1 MSHAGRDS
9 AQQPSRRNE
18 KGRERNRGAKSS
30 PGQGKSGQGRAD
42 QRRSDQGGGTGGRRF
57 SAAAPAQRKRRAD
70 PARLTAY
77 TVLRAVSRDDAYAN
91 LTLPAEIRRRRLDKR
106 DAGFATEL
114 TYGTLRGTG
123 TYDAILSA
131 CVDRPLD
138 QLDAPVLDALR
149 LGAHQLLNMRVETHA
164 AVDETVALVRAE
176 IGAGPSG
183 LVNAVLRKV
192 SARTLQDWTRTLSAE
207 RDLSGDDALALTHAH
222 PAWVVRALRQ
232 SLRADG
238 RGDEL
243 EALLR
248 ANNAAPEVHLVEL
261 PGTSSVEGDRLRS
274 AQEAGAVASSALTGA
289 AIFRGGDIARLPGTR
304 EGQLR
309 VQDIGSQW
317 VTRALAA
324 AELPDPGQGAERWLD
339 LCAGP
344 GGKAALL
351 AALAAQRGAT
361 VLANEPAAHRAKLVS
376 QALQAVDHQAW
387 TVRTGDG
394 RTIGEEPT
402 GTGFQRILVD
412 APCTGLGA
420 LRRRPEARWR
430 RTPGDLAGLTALQH
444 ELLDAAV
451 GALAP
456 GGLLAYV
463 TCSPHMAET
472 VIQVDDLLRRHPEL
486 ELLDA
491 HGPMRAAAEDA
502 GAQLLR
508 DAPAGAGSQT
518 AARCLQLW
526 PHIHGTDAMFF
537 ALLQRPVD
545 AKDASAS
552 HQSQKSDQPQDSDD
566 VAEHPGGRIA
576 L

>member
-1 MSHAGRDS
+1 MSHSGRDA
-9 AQQPSRRNE
+9 AQPPSRRNAS
-18 KGRERNRGAKSS
+18 GRERNRG
-30 PGQGKSGQGRAD
+30 GKAASGQGRGPAV
-42 QRRSDQGGGTGGRRF
+42 RGF

-70 PARLTAY
+70 PARLTAFM
-77 TVLRAVSRDDAYAN
+77 VLRAVSRDDAYAN
-91 LTLPAEIRRRRLDKR
+91 LTLPAEIRAKRLDKR

-131 CVDRPLD
+131 CVDRPLSE
-138 QLDAPVLDALR
+138 LDAPVLDALR

-192 SARTLQDWTRTLSAE
+192 SAKTLHEWTEKLAE
-207 RDLSGDDALALTHAH
+207 DRQLSGDDALALTHAH
-222 PAWVVRALRQ
+222 PAWVVRAMRQ
-232 SLRADG
+232 SLRLHG
-238 RGDEL
+238 RGTEL

-248 ANNAAPEVHLVEL
+248 ADNAAPEVHLVEL
-261 PGTSSVEGDRLRS
+261 PGTGPTQGHRLRS
-274 AQEAGAVASSALTGA
+274 AQEAGAVASTALTGA
-289 AIFRGGDIARLPGTR
+289 AIFRGGDVARLPGTR

-317 VTRALAA
+317 VTRALAT
-324 AELPDPGQGAERWLD
+324 AELPDQADTTEGSSTAERWLD

-351 AALAAQRGAT
+351 AALAAQRGAS
-361 VLANEPAAHRAKLVS
+361 VLANEPAAHRAKLVTN
-376 QALQAVDHQAW
+376 ALEPVDAKAW

-394 RTIGEEPT
+394 RTIAEDSPESGY
-402 GTGFQRILVD
+402 QRILVD

-430 RTPGDLAGLTALQH
+430 RTPGDLSSLTALQQ

-451 GALAP
+451 GVLAP

-486 ELLDA
+486 VLLDA
-491 HGPMRAAAEDA
+491 HEPMRAAAEDA
-502 GAQLLR
+502 GAALLR
-508 DAPAGAGSQT
+508 ETATTATTET
-518 AARCLQLW
+518 AARCVQLW
-526 PHIHGTDAMFF
+526 PHAHGTDAMFF
-537 ALLQRPVD
+537 ALLQRPLQVP
-545 AKDASAS
+545 ASGEESAGETP
-552 HQSQKSDQPQDSDD
+552 D
-566 VAEHPGGRIA
+566 GRIT

>member
-1 MSHAGRDS
+1 MSHSGRD
-9 AQQPSRRNE
+9 AEQPPSRRNE
-18 KGRERNRGAKSS
+18 KGRERNRG
-30 PGQGKSGQGRAD
+30 GSGTARQGRGAPA
-42 QRRSDQGGGTGGRRF
+42 RGF

-70 PARLTAY
+70 PARLTAF

-91 LTLPAEIRRRRLDKR
+91 LTLPAEISRKRLDKR

-123 TYDAILSA
+123 TYDAILGA
-131 CVDRPLD
+131 CVDRPLG

-192 SARTLQDWTRTLSAE
+192 SARTLQQWTEKLSS
-207 RDLSGDDALALTHAH
+207 DGKLSGDDALALTHAH

-232 SLRADG
+232 SLRLHG
-238 RGDEL
+238 RGAEL

-248 ANNAAPEVHLVEL
+248 ADNAAPEVHLVEL
-261 PGTSSVEGDRLRS
+261 PGTSSTDGSRLRE
-274 AQEAGAVASSALTGA
+274 AVEAGATASTALSGA
-289 AIFRGGDIARLPGTR
+289 AIFRGGDVARLPGTR
-304 EGQLR
+304 EGELR

-324 AELPDPGQGAERWLD
+324 AQLPDQSENAERWLD

-351 AALAAQRGAT
+351 TALAAQRGAS
-361 VLANEPAAHRAKLVS
+361 VLANEPAVHRAKLVTK
-376 QALQAVDHQAW
+376 ALQAVEPQAW

-394 RTIGEEPT
+394 RTIAEDAEGS
-402 GTGFQRILVD
+402 GFQRILVD

-430 RTPGDLAGLTALQH
+430 RVPGDLSELTALQQ

-451 GALAP
+451 GVLAP

-472 VIQVDDLLRRHPEL
+472 VIQVEDLLRRHPEL
-486 ELLDA
+486 TLLDA
-491 HGPMRAAAEDA
+491 HEPMRAAAEA
-502 GAQLLR
+502 PGAALL
-508 DAPAGAGSQT
+508 DDQQAKASTET
-518 AARCLQLW
+518 AARCVQLW
-526 PHIHGTDAMFF
+526 PHVHGTDAMFF
-537 ALLQRPVD
+537 ALLQRPLPESD
-545 AKDASAS
+545 AGAGADPA
-552 HQSQKSDQPQDSDD
+552 
-566 VAEHPGGRIA
+566 GRIA

>member
-1 MSHAGRDS
+1 MSHSGPSQDPQR
-9 AQQPSRRNE
+9 SRRNE
-18 KGRERNRGAKSS
+18 KGRERNRGGARSDKSS
-30 PGQGKSGQGRAD
+30 AARG
-42 QRRSDQGGGTGGRRF
+42 F
-57 SAAAPAQRKRRAD
+57 SATAPGQRKRRAD
-70 PARLTAY
+70 PARLTAF

-91 LTLPAEIRRRRLDKR
+91 LTLPAEIRRQRLDKR
-106 DAGFATEL
+106 DAAFATEL

-131 CVDRPLD
+131 CVDRPLA

-164 AVDETVALVRAE
+164 AVDETVALVRSE

-192 SARTLQDWTRTLSAE
+192 SAASLDEWAE
-207 RDLSGDDALALTHAH
+207 RLAVDGKLSGDDALALKHAH
-222 PAWVVRALRQ
+222 PAWVVRAMRQ
-232 SLRADG
+232 SLRLHG
-238 RGDEL
+238 RGEEL
-243 EALLR
+243 EDLLR
-248 ANNAAPEVHLVEL
+248 ADNDAPEVHLVEL
-261 PGTSSVEGDRLRS
+261 PGVTEEPGQHLRS
-274 AQEAGAVASSALTGA
+274 ATEAGATVSPLLPGA
-289 AIFRGGDIARLPGTR
+289 AVFRGGDIGRLPGAR

-324 AELPDPGQGAERWLD
+324 AELPGLADLSADAAPHLEANQELGEFDRPAAERWLD

-351 AALAAQRGAT
+351 AALAAERGAT

-376 QALQAVDHQAW
+376 GALAAVAPEAW
-387 TVRTGDG
+387 AVRTGDG
-394 RTIGEEPT
+394 RTIGEEA
-402 GTGFQRILVD
+402 GADGFQRILVD

-430 RTPGDLAGLTALQH
+430 RTPGDLSSLTALQL
-444 ELLDAAV
+444 ELLDAAA

-463 TCSPHMAET
+463 TCSPHAAET

-491 HGPMRAAAEDA
+491 REPMRAAALEAGVELMDGP
-502 GAQLLR
+502 GAQH
-508 DAPAGAGSQT
+508 GTGTVQ
-518 AARCLQLW
+518 RCVQLW
-526 PHIHGTDAMFF
+526 PHVHGTDAMFF
-537 ALLQRPVD
+537 ALLRRGVQ
-545 AKDASAS
+545 AS
-552 HQSQKSDQPQDSDD
+552 
-566 VAEHPGGRIA
+566 
-576 L
+576 

>member
-1 MSHAGRDS
+1 MSHSGQSRDPQS
-9 AQQPSRRNE
+9 SRRND
-18 KGRERNRGAKSS
+18 KGRERNRGGA
-30 PGQGKSGQGRAD
+30 
-42 QRRSDQGGGTGGRRF
+42 RSDRPGSARGF
-57 SAAAPAQRKRRAD
+57 SATAPGQRKRRAD
-70 PARLTAY
+70 PARLTAF

-106 DAGFATEL
+106 DAAFATEL

-123 TYDAILSA
+123 TYDAILGA
-131 CVDRPLD
+131 CVDRPLT

-164 AVDETVALVRAE
+164 AVDETVALVRSE

-192 SARTLQDWTRTLSAE
+192 SAASLDEWTE
-207 RDLSGDDALALTHAH
+207 RLAVDGSLSGDDALALKHAH
-222 PAWVVRALRQ
+222 PAWVVRAMRQ
-232 SLRADG
+232 SLRLHG
-238 RGDEL
+238 RGEEL
-243 EALLR
+243 EDLLR
-248 ANNAAPEVHLVEL
+248 ADNDAPEVHLVEL
-261 PGTSSVEGDRLRS
+261 PGVLEEPGQRLRS
-274 AQEAGAVASSALTGA
+274 ATEAGATVSPLLPGA
-289 AIFRGGDIARLPGTR
+289 AVFRGGDIGRLPGTR
-304 EGQLR
+304 EGELR

-324 AELPDPGQGAERWLD
+324 AALPDDTGAPGAERWLD

-351 AALAAQRGAT
+351 AALAAERGAT
-361 VLANEPAAHRAKLVS
+361 VLANEPAPHRAKLVS
-376 QALQAVDHQAW
+376 GALAAVSPKAW

-394 RTIGEEPT
+394 RTIGEEA
-402 GTGFQRILVD
+402 GAAGFQRILVD

-430 RTPGDLAGLTALQH
+430 RTPGDLSSLTALQL
-444 ELLDAAV
+444 ELLDAAA

-463 TCSPHMAET
+463 TCSPHAAET

-491 HGPMRAAAEDA
+491 HEPMRAAALDA
-502 GAQLLR
+502 GVALMDGPDAQH
-508 DAPAGAGSQT
+508 GTGT
-518 AARCLQLW
+518 AQRCVQLW
-526 PHIHGTDAMFF
+526 PHVHGTDAMFF
-537 ALLQRPVD
+537 ALLQRPLQVSGAD
-545 AKDASAS
+545 ELKT
-552 HQSQKSDQPQDSDD
+552 
-566 VAEHPGGRIA
+566 GRITP
-576 L
+576 

>member
-1 MSHAGRDS
+1 MSHSGRDA
-9 AQQPSRRNE
+9 AQPPSRRNE
-18 KGRERNRGAKSS
+18 KGRERNRGGKGATG
-30 PGQGKSGQGRAD
+30 PGKGQAARG
-42 QRRSDQGGGTGGRRF
+42 F

-70 PARLTAY
+70 PARLTAF

-91 LTLPAEIRRRRLDKR
+91 LTLPAEISRKRLDKR

-114 TYGTLRGTG
+114 TYGTLRSTG

-131 CVDRPLD
+131 CVDRPLSE
-138 QLDAPVLDALR
+138 LDAPVLDALR

-192 SARTLQDWTRTLSAE
+192 SARTLSEWTEKLADDRQ
-207 RDLSGDDALALTHAH
+207 LSGDDALALSYAH
-222 PAWVVRALRQ
+222 PAWVVRAMRQ
-232 SLRADG
+232 SLRLHG
-238 RGDEL
+238 RGTEL

-248 ANNAAPEVHLVEL
+248 ADNAAPEVHLVEL
-261 PGTSSVEGDRLRS
+261 PGTGPAPGHRLRS
-274 AQEAGAVASSALTGA
+274 AQEAGAVASTALTGA
-289 AIFRGGDIARLPGTR
+289 AIFRGGDVARLPGTR

-324 AELPDPGQGAERWLD
+324 AELPDQSGTTEASGTAGQPDTAGQSGAAERWLD

-351 AALAAQRGAT
+351 AALAAQRGAS
-361 VLANEPAAHRAKLVS
+361 VLANEPAAHRAKLVTK
-376 QALQAVDHQAW
+376 ALEAVDPNAW

-394 RTIGEEPT
+394 RTIGEDSTES
-402 GTGFQRILVD
+402 GFHRILVD

-430 RTPGDLAGLTALQH
+430 RTPGDLSSLTALQQ

-451 GALAP
+451 GVLAP

-486 ELLDA
+486 VLLDA
-491 HGPMRAAAEDA
+491 HEPMRAAAEDA
-502 GAQLLR
+502 GAALLR
-508 DAPAGAGSQT
+508 ETAATATTET
-518 AARCLQLW
+518 AARCVQLW
-526 PHIHGTDAMFF
+526 PHVHGTDAMFF
-537 ALLQRPVD
+537 ALLQRPLPTP
-545 AKDASAS
+545 AAAEESAGENP
-552 HQSQKSDQPQDSDD
+552 D
-566 VAEHPGGRIA
+566 GRIA
-576 L
+576 G

>member
-1 MSHAGRDS
+1 MSHSGRD
-9 AQQPSRRNE
+9 AGQPPSRRNE
-18 KGRERNRGAKSS
+18 KGRERNRGGKGAA
-30 PGQGKSGQGRAD
+30 GQGKAD
-42 QRRSDQGGGTGGRRF
+42 QGKGAAARGF

-70 PARLTAY
+70 PARLTAF

-91 LTLPAEIRRRRLDKR
+91 LTLPAEIRAKRLDKR

-131 CVDRPLD
+131 CVDRPLGE
-138 QLDAPVLDALR
+138 LDSPVLDALR

-192 SARTLQDWTRTLSAE
+192 SAKTLSEWTEKLSAD
-207 RDLSGDDALALTHAH
+207 RKLSGDDALALTHAH

-232 SLRADG
+232 SLRLHG
-238 RGDEL
+238 RGTEL

-248 ANNAAPEVHLVEL
+248 ADNAAPEVHLVEL
-261 PGTSSVEGDRLRS
+261 PGTSPAEGDRLRS
-274 AQEAGAVASSALTGA
+274 AQQAGAVASTALTGA
-289 AIFRGGDIARLPGTR
+289 AIFRGGDVARLPGTR

-317 VTRALAA
+317 VTRALAD
-324 AELPDPGQGAERWLD
+324 AELPGESDTAERWLD

-351 AALAAQRGAT
+351 AALAAQRGAS
-361 VLANEPAAHRAKLVS
+361 VLANEPAAHRAKLVTK
-376 QALQAVDHQAW
+376 ALAAVDPQAW

-394 RTIGEEPT
+394 RTIAEASVGS
-402 GTGFQRILVD
+402 GFQRILVD

-430 RTPGDLAGLTALQH
+430 RTPGDLSGLTALQQ

-451 GALAP
+451 GVLAP

-486 ELLDA
+486 VLRDA
-491 HGPMRAAAEDA
+491 HEPMRAAAEDA
-502 GAQLLR
+502 GAALLR
-508 DAPAGAGSQT
+508 DEQGSASTET
-518 AARCLQLW
+518 AARCVQLW
-526 PHIHGTDAMFF
+526 PHVHGTDAMFF

-545 AKDASAS
+545 AKTEAPAAEADAAA
-552 HQSQKSDQPQDSDD
+552 DD
-566 VAEHPGGRIA
+566 RADRIA